1 MTDAGKIEV
10 SESSPS
16 TPVNGKTFTTC
27 KKSIG
32 YLEIFR
38 AFIIRGIF
46 SYLSFIESPPR
57 NIPVHS
63 CLEITALPCA
73 LPSKRVFLQVILC
86 SFVIETA
93 FSEEKTLITS
103 LSCQRVI

>member
-1 MTDAGKIEV
+1 MTIAGKIEV

-16 TPVNGKTFTTC
+16 IHLNGKTFTNC
-27 KKSIG
+27 KESMG
-32 YLEIFR
+32 YLDIFR

-57 NIPVHS
+57 NMPVHS
-63 CLEITALPCA
+63 CLEITGLSCA
-73 LPSKRVFLQVILC
+73 LLSKRVFLQVIFC

-93 FSEEKTLITS
+93 FSEEKTLSTS